1 MPKSKENLMK
11 LTRSMLNLMVYSVD
25 RVPLTFKSLVIIL
38 PVEEIESVGVK
49 IWLSR
54 EEGIFAPET
63 KAVQETDVESWQ
75 GHEREVNREFYF
87 RQFSRLIG
95 YRSLE
100 QALVIILPA

>member
-1 MPKSKENLMK
+1 MK
-11 LTRSMLNLMVYSVD
+11 NNAQIKRKFDEIDKVYAQFD
-25 RVPLTFKSLVIIL
+25 GRVSLTFKILVVIL
-38 PVEEIESVGVK
+38 PVEEIESVGGK

-54 EEGIFAPET
+54 EEGIFASET

-100 QALVIILPA
+100 RALVIILPA

>member
-1 MPKSKENLMK
+1 MK
-11 LTRSMLNLMVYSVD
+11 NNAQIKREFDEIDKVYAQFDGRVSLN
-25 RVPLTFKSLVIIL
+25 FKILVVIL
-38 PVEEIESVGVK
+38 PVEEIESVGGK

-54 EEGIFAPET
+54 EEGIFASET

-95 YRSLE
+95 HRSLE
-100 QALVIILPA
+100 RALVIILPA

>member
-1 MPKSKENLMK
+1 MK
-11 LTRSMLNLMVYSVD
+11 NNAQIKREFDEIDQVYAQFD
-25 RVPLTFKSLVIIL
+25 GRVPLTFKSLVVIL
-38 PVEEIESVGVK
+38 PVEEIESVGGK

>member
-1 MPKSKENLMK
+1 MK
-11 LTRSMLNLMVYSVD
+11 NNAQIKREFDEIDKVYAQFD
-25 RVPLTFKSLVIIL
+25 GRVPLTFKSLVIIL
-38 PVEEIESVGVK
+38 PVEEIESVGGK

-54 EEGIFAPET
+54 EEGIFASET

-100 QALVIILPA
+100 RALVIILPA

>member
-1 MPKSKENLMK
+1 MK
-11 LTRSMLNLMVYSVD
+11 NNAQIKRKFDEIDKVYAQFD
-25 RVPLTFKSLVIIL
+25 GRVPLPFKSLVVIL
-38 PVEEIESVGVK
+38 PVEEIESVGGK

-54 EEGIFAPET
+54 EEGIFASET

-100 QALVIILPA
+100 RALVIILPA